1 MPWISAIVLLP
12 LLGALS
18 LLAVPEGPQG
28 RVQARIHAILAAG
41 GTLVLMGAVVG
52 LFDRDAGGLQYV
64 DHVGWAEQVGLSWDV
79 GVDGISLWLLAL
91 TAAIFALAIL
101 AACWRLPERPR
112 AFLAMLLLA
121 ETGLLG
127 LFAAGDLVLFYVFWE
142 AMLVPFYFLIGM
154 WGGEGRAR
162 ATARFVIYT
171 MVGSLLMLVSILAT
185 AFVARDITGQFTF
198 SIHDLSGVA
207 FTDTQSTWLFLGFAL
222 AFAIKLP
229 LWPFHAWLP
238 DAYRVAPILVTGL
251 LAAVMSKAGVYGFL
265 RIGLPLFPVGADRLA
280 IPIGILAVIGIAY
293 GSLLAWR
300 APTMR
305 LLVAYSSLAHL
316 GFIVLG
322 IVALDV
328 QASQGA
334 VLQMVNHGIV
344 VAAAFAIVGIINRA
358 APDDRI
364 DDIGGL
370 AGGAPR
376 LAGVFLIVAMASLAV
391 PGSNAFAGEFLI
403 LTGVFRQHVWLAV
416 IACLGIVYAAVYMLR
431 LYQTA
436 MNGPRRGGMAS
447 KAELR
452 GRDMVFLLPLIAA
465 MLVIA
470 LWPRAIVGATT
481 ATLERAVAP
490 AQAAAD
496 RPKAQI
502 HAAVAANPPADA
514 LPLPGDPT
522 PTTTSPQTTTA
533 PPPPEATPAP

>member
-1 MPWISAIVLLP
+1 MPWISAIILLP

-18 LLAVPEGPQG
+18 MLAVPEGAAG
-28 RVQARIHAILAAG
+28 AVAARINAIVTAGTTAVLVAILI
-41 GTLVLMGAVVG
+41 G
-52 LFDRDAGGLQYV
+52 LFDRDAAGLQYV
-64 DHVGWAEQVGLSWDV
+64 DHVDWASQVGLAWDV
-79 GVDGISLWLLAL
+79 GVDGISVWLIAL
-91 TAAIFALAIL
+91 TAGIFFLAIV

-112 AFLAMLLLA
+112 GFLAMLMLA
-121 ETGLLG
+121 EAGLLG

-142 AMLVPFYFLIGM
+142 AMLIPFYFLIGM
-154 WGGEGRAR
+154 WGGQGRAR
-162 ATARFVIYT
+162 ATATFVIYT
-171 MVGSLLMLVSILAT
+171 MVGSLLMLVAILAT

-198 SIHDLSGVA
+198 SIRDLAGVA

-229 LWPFHAWLP
+229 LWPFHAWMP
-238 DAYRVAPILVTGL
+238 GAYRVAPILVTGL
-251 LAAVMSKAGVYGFL
+251 LAAVMSKAGVYGFM
-265 RIGLPLFPVGADRLA
+265 RIGVPLFPEGADRMA
-280 IPIGILAVIGIAY
+280 IPIGVLAVVGIAY

-316 GFIVLG
+316 GFIILG
-322 IVALDV
+322 IVALDI

-344 VAAAFAIVGIINRA
+344 VAAAFAIVGMINRT
-358 APDDRI
+358 APDDQI
-364 DDIGGL
+364 DQIGGL

-376 LAGVFLIVAMASLAV
+376 LAGVFLIVTMASLAV
-391 PGSNAFAGEFLI
+391 PGSNSFAGEFLI
-403 LTGVFRQHVWLAV
+403 LTGVFRQHLWLAV

-452 GRDMVFLLPLIAA
+452 LRDLVFLAPLVVG
-465 MLVIA
+465 MLFIA
-470 LWPRAIVGATT
+470 LWPKAIVGATT
-481 ATLERAVAP
+481 ASIERAVAP

-496 RPKAQI
+496 RPANQI
-502 HAAVAANPPADA
+502 RVVIEPNPPAHA
-514 LPLPGDPT
+514 LPLPGDPIPET
-522 PTTTSPQTTTA
+522 TAAPTTP
-533 PPPPEATPAP
+533 TPAPEAAPTP